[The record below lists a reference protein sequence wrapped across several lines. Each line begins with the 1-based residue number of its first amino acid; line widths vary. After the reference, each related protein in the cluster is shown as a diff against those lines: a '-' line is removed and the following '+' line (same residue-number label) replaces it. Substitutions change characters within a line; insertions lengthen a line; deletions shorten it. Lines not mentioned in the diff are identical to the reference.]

1 MDFEYSDGQKKI
13 IEDVRAICEEFR
25 EDCFQANQEN
35 ERLPEDVRQRLIQ
48 AMRDRGLVGICVPK
62 EWGGQGKS
70 FLDYIIAMEH
80 SCRYGTGLYLSYLIN
95 FSSAGHIMQVIEYGG
110 EEAKKKY
117 VKKSVNLEE
126 LFGLAMVEGG
136 AGSAV
141 TDIETTAVLDGDHY
155 VVNGE
160 KRWVGYG
167 GYANSYYTWV
177 REPGTRGP
185 KGIFV
190 LLIDKDTPGLEYGK
204 DRGFWGV
211 YQGHRHD
218 LILKNCRVPKENMII
233 GSGQLRTV
241 LGSFNTMRL
250 QNAARTQGMA
260 EGALD
265 NAIKHATTRKQF
277 GKHICEFQLVQG
289 MLADMAMKVETG
301 QLILYKAA
309 SGASAGMADPLPTSL
324 AKEYCNQIAISVCD
338 DACQIHGAYGFIR
351 ESDTEWRY
359 RQARVFSLATGTSEM
374 QRVRIA
380 SELLGRRF
388 DQRLNAYIPEKD

>member
-1 MDFEYSDGQKKI
+1 MDFEYTEGQKKVI
-13 IEDVRAICEEFR
+13 QNVKEISEEFR
-25 EDCFQANQEN
+25 EDFYQANQAN
-35 ERLPEDVRQRLIQ
+35 ERLPEDVRTRLIQ
-48 AMRDRGLVGICVPK
+48 AMRERGLVGICIPK

-80 SCRYGTGLYLSYLIN
+80 SCKYGPGLYLSYLIN
-95 FSSAGHIMQVIEYGG
+95 LSSSGHIMQVIDYGSD
-110 EEAKKKY
+110 EAKEKY
-117 VKKSVNLEE
+117 VRQSVNLEK

-141 TDIETTAVLDGDHY
+141 TDIETTAVLDGDY
-155 VVNGE
+155 YIVNGE

-167 GYANSYYTWV
+167 GYADAYYTWV
-177 REPGTRGP
+177 REPGTIGP
-185 KGIFV
+185 RGIFV
-190 LLIDKDTPGLEYGK
+190 LLIDKDSPGLQYGK
-204 DRGFWGV
+204 DRGFWGI

-218 LILKNCRVPKENMII
+218 LILKDCRVPKENIII

-241 LGSFNTMRL
+241 LGAFNTMRL

-260 EGALD
+260 AGALD
-265 NAIKHATTRKQF
+265 AAIRHSQTRKQF
-277 GKHICEFQLVQG
+277 GKPICEFQLMQAK
-289 MLADMAMKVETG
+289 LADMAMKVEAG
-301 QLILYKAA
+301 QLLLYKAA
-309 SGASAGMADPLPTSL
+309 AKATAGMADPLPTSL

-338 DACQIHGAYGFIR
+338 DACQIHGAYGFVR

-388 DQRLNAYIPEKD
+388 DQRLNAYKPDVA